1 MKRLHFFLFVAFTAC
16 LLVGCRKPVEVS
28 FGVQSLSVAAEGGNY
43 TVELKSNGDWN
54 IGSTADWLTVSPT
67 SGNGSATLSI
77 VAQPNTAEQ
86 GRSVEI
92 RATSKD
98 NTASLT
104 ISQEGTPTGDD
115 PTGDDPTGDD
125 PTGDDPE
132 HFLTVMPNELEFVC
146 TGEDKVITIECDE
159 AWFIAGNTDWIA
171 FDKTEGDGNDEVVVT
186 VGENPLHETRSA
198 EIELRSASGI
208 SAVINVSQEASPI
221 QHFLNVTPSGLS
233 FGKEGESKDVTIEC
247 DAEWQVIFDADWL
260 TASVNEGSGNGTVT
274 FTALPNAF
282 MEMRSVLVTINSRP
296 LSRTISVRQ
305 LPGDEPIWANVTPD
319 SLFVPRAG
327 GSRSISVTS
336 NHTWTVTVPSWITM
350 PVVSGEGDDT
360 LELMVD
366 YNSSTSNRMG
376 EIIVQHGTEVLA
388 TVVVVQEG
396 VPSILTTDVTEINL
410 PAEGGVGIIRLTA
423 NQGWR
428 IRNSASWIECT
439 PMDGTGDMEIS
450 VKAGPLETVEPR
462 ESVITIRGDLG
473 AVATV
478 TVRQIP

>member
-54 IGSTADWLTVSPT
+54 IGSTADWLTISPI
-67 SGNGSATLSI
+67 SGNGSATLLI
-77 VAQPNTAEQ
+77 VAQPNAAEQ

-104 ISQEGTPTGDD
+104 ISQEGT

-159 AWFIAGNTDWIA
+159 AWSIAGNTDWIA

>member
-1 MKRLHFFLFVAFTAC
+1 MKRLHFFLFVAATAC

-92 RATSKD
+92 RATTKD
-98 NTASLT
+98 NSASLT
-104 ISQEGTPTGDD
+104 ISQEGTPSGED
-115 PTGDDPTGDD
+115 PGGEDPG
-125 PTGDDPE
+125 GEDPE
-132 HFLTVMPNELEFVC
+132 HFLTISPNELQFVC

-159 AWFIAGNTDWIA
+159 AWSIAGDTDWIA
-171 FDKTEGDGNDEVVVT
+171 FDKTEGEGNDEVVVT
-186 VGENPLHETRSA
+186 VGENPLHEMRSA
-198 EIELRSASGI
+198 EMEFRSASGI

-221 QHFLNVTPSGLS
+221 QHFLNVTPNGLS
-233 FGKEGESKDVTIEC
+233 FGKEGESMDVTIEC
-247 DAEWQVIFDADWL
+247 DADWQVVFDADWL
-260 TASVNEGSGNGTVT
+260 TASVNEGTGNGTVT
-274 FTALPNAF
+274 FTASPNVF
-282 MEMRSVLVTINSRP
+282 MEMRAVMVTINSRP

-305 LPGDEPIWANVTPD
+305 SPGDEPIWANVTPD

-327 GSRSISVTS
+327 GSRTISVTS

-350 PVVSGEGDDT
+350 PVVSGEGDAT

-366 YNSSTSNRMG
+366 YNSSTSSRMG
-376 EIIVQHGTEVLA
+376 EIIVQHGAEVLA
-388 TVVVVQEG
+388 TVVVIQEG
-396 VPSILTTDVTEINL
+396 IPSILTTDVTEINL

-423 NQGWR
+423 NQGWW

-450 VKAGPLETVEPR
+450 VKAGPLETAEPR

>member
-1 MKRLHFFLFVAFTAC
+1 MKRLHFFLFVAATAC
-16 LLVGCRKPVEVS
+16 LLVGCRKPAEVS

-92 RATSKD
+92 RATTKD
-98 NTASLT
+98 NSASLT
-104 ISQEGTPTGDD
+104 ISQEGTPSGED
-115 PTGDDPTGDD
+115 PGGEDPG
-125 PTGDDPE
+125 GEDPE
-132 HFLTVMPNELEFVC
+132 HFLTVTPNELQFVC
-146 TGEDKVITIECDE
+146 TGEDKVVTIECDE
-159 AWFIAGNTDWIA
+159 AWSIAGDTDWIA
-171 FDKTEGDGNDEVVVT
+171 FDKTEGEGNDEVVVT
-186 VGENPLHETRSA
+186 VGENPLHEMRSA
-198 EIELRSASGI
+198 EVEFRSASGI
-208 SAVINVSQEASPI
+208 LAVINVSQEASPI
-221 QHFLNVTPSGLS
+221 QHFLNVTPNGLS
-233 FGKEGESKDVTIEC
+233 FGKEGESMDVTIEC
-247 DAEWQVIFDADWL
+247 DADWQVVFDADWL
-260 TASVNEGSGNGTVT
+260 TASVNEGTGNGTVT
-274 FTALPNAF
+274 FTALPNVF
-282 MEMRSVLVTINSRP
+282 MEMRAVMVTINSRP

-305 LPGDEPIWANVTPD
+305 SPGDEPIWANVTPD

-350 PVVSGEGDDT
+350 PVVSGEGDAT

-366 YNSSTSNRMG
+366 YNSSTSSRMG
-376 EIIVQHGTEVLA
+376 EIIVQHGAEVLA
-388 TVVVVQEG
+388 TVVVIQEG
-396 VPSILTTDVTEINL
+396 IPSILTTDVTEINL

-423 NQGWR
+423 NQGWW

-450 VKAGPLETVEPR
+450 VKAGPLETAEPR

>member
-28 FGVQSLSVAAEGGNY
+28 FGVQSLNVAAEGGNY

-54 IGSTADWLTVSPT
+54 IGSTADWLSISPT

-92 RATSKD
+92 RATTKD

-104 ISQEGTPTGDD
+104 INQEGTPTGED
-115 PTGDDPTGDD
+115 PGGEDPG
-125 PTGDDPE
+125 GEDPE
-132 HFLTVMPNELEFVC
+132 HFFTVTPNELQFVC

-159 AWFIAGNTDWIA
+159 AWSIAGNTDWIA
-171 FDKTEGDGNDEVVVT
+171 FDKTEGEGNDEVVVT
-186 VGENPLHETRSA
+186 VGENPLHEMRSA
-198 EIELRSASGI
+198 EIEFRSASGI
-208 SAVINVSQEASPI
+208 LAVINVSQEASPI
-221 QHFLNVTPSGLS
+221 QHFLNVTPDGLS

-274 FTALPNAF
+274 FTASPNVF
-282 MEMRSVLVTINSRP
+282 MEMRAVLVTINSRP
-296 LSRTISVRQ
+296 LSQTISVRQ
-305 LPGDEPIWANVTPD
+305 SPGDEPIWANVTPD
-319 SLFVPRAG
+319 SLFVPRSG
-327 GSRSISVTS
+327 GGRSISVTS

-350 PVVSGEGDDT
+350 PVVSGEGDAT

-366 YNSSTSNRMG
+366 YNSSTSNRIG
-376 EIIVQHGTEVLA
+376 EIIIQHGTEILA
-388 TVVVVQEG
+388 KVTVVQEG

-450 VKAGPLETVEPR
+450 VKAGPLETTEPR
-462 ESVITIRGDLG
+462 ESVITIRGDLD

-478 TVRQIP
+478 TVRQSR